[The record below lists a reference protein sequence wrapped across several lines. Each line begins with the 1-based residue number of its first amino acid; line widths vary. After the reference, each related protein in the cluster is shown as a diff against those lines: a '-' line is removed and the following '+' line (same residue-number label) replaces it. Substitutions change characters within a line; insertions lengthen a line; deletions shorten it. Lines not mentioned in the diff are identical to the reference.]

1 MKDASIIITVPNSL
15 LRQVSK
21 KVTVFD
27 DTLKRQGQL
36 MAQLLEEEDGVGLA
50 ATQIGLNNSVFV
62 VEFKDPSGKKN
73 IPLQFFVNPTIVES
87 STAEIQM
94 NEGCLSV
101 PKIELPITRSAKIKI
116 KAQDLNGRKIKMAA
130 DGLLARIIL
139 HETDHLQGK
148 VFTDHA
154 RAKLHQENP
163 NLNNLKIVFIGTGEF
178 SEMILR
184 GLILL
189 DLNIVKIIT
198 EKGKLAGRNRQI
210 CLSAVAQTAQTFK
223 KPLIE
228 TEKISNLKT
237 EIQKLNPDL
246 ILLADFGQIIPEEI
260 LSIPKIAAINIH
272 PSLLPK
278 YRGPSPIATAI
289 LNGEKKTGVTIMKM
303 APKIDAGEI
312 LAQTEIELD
321 EEDNTLSLRNLLAN
335 LSLKMLLEFLP
346 KLQIGNL
353 GDIEVI
359 SQNESQATYSHKF
372 KKEDGEIDW
381 KKSAQEID
389 RQIRALFGW
398 PGTYTIIG
406 DKRLLIHQAHVDGD
420 KLVLDVVQIEG
431 KSPVM
436 WQDFWR
442 GYKGPKPDWL
452 KKIKF

>member
-1 MKDASIIITVPNSL
+1 MKELSVIVTVPNSL
-15 LRQVSK
+15 LRQVSQ

-62 VEFKDPSGKKN
+62 VEFKDPSGKNN
-73 IPLQFFVNPTIVES
+73 IPLQFFVNPVIVES
-87 STAEIQM
+87 SAQEIQM

-101 PKIELPITRSAKIKI
+101 PKIELPITRAKKIKI
-116 KAQDLNGRKIKMAA
+116 KAQDLSGKKIKIAA

-139 HETDHLQGK
+139 HETDHLHGK

-154 RAKLHQENP
+154 RAKLHKENP

-178 SEMILR
+178 AEMILR
-184 GLILL
+184 GLVLL
-189 DLNIVKIIT
+189 DLNIVKVIS
-198 EKGKLAGRNRQI
+198 ESGKPSGRNQRI
-210 CLSAVAQTAQTFK
+210 CASAVAQTAQTFK
-223 KPLIE
+223 KSLIE

-246 ILLADFGQIIPEEI
+246 ILLADFGQIISPEI
-260 LSIPKIAAINIH
+260 LVLPKIAAINIH

-321 EEDNTLSLRNLLAN
+321 EEDNALSLRNLLAN

-346 KLQIGNL
+346 KLQS
-353 GDIEVI
+353 GDIEI
-359 SQNESQATYSHKF
+359 IEQNESQATYSHKF

-381 KKSAQEID
+381 KKSAEEID

-406 DKRLLIHQAHVDGD
+406 DKRMIVHQAHVNGD
-420 KLVLDVVQIEG
+420 KLVLDVVQIDG
-431 KSPVM
+431 KNPTL
-436 WQDFWR
+436 WPDFWR